1 VGGQREKK
9 IAEMQD
15 EAYQNLQE
23 GAFQQ
28 GVQNTQNQYASF
40 MEHGGWVSHDW
51 QPQVIAKFGDYDV
64 KDLLAPPKDADMLR
78 AGGHLKEYTAPSQRA
93 MSTER
98 PQFAMGGELNTHWG
112 GDTELISY
120 NPYMP
125 GSGETRI
132 ASGLYHSQSDGKGN
146 TGIGMSYGS
155 NMVEV
160 ENGEPIVE
168 MEEGGQMSGDKSAV
182 VFGNLKIPSYV
193 ASELDDDDAKGKM
206 FKSYVNEL
214 SKKEAKQNKTI
225 NKATKLID
233 SVDGDTPFDL
243 LSLNTG
249 KAMLQGADMSLKKIA
264 YKKKMAATAQNAMH
278 EAADEFGFDVEKFA
292 NRNKIIQAKNG
303 ANVAQSGTKKTKYP
317 EEFEA
322 FINQAMDLEQ
332 RNAGRGGGNYFGTNR
347 KNLNTPEKAKQFY
360 YENYWKPIENLPSG
374 LRTRALQLAIN
385 TGDPYGEIL
394 VASGKMDI
402 DERRELINQAKE
414 KGLTGLEKDKYIREQ
429 RLKQNKEQIGEAVNM
444 FQQAPQDFMQS
455 LNNEQKRY
463 YSSLVQ
469 ANKFDPAF
477 LNFYDQYVNLAN
489 TTGSQFVS
497 SQASVQQKVP
507 AQMPV
512 PQPITQQ
519 NISVSTPNLSSSE
532 PTFNY
537 EEPPA
542 YTPIQ
547 SSVVTTPQ
555 QRTFIPP
562 PTFGEGPMFDYNQTI
577 GSQFAPSQ
585 VPAQQ
590 QSPSVVQTPLLQTV
604 SQTPSQRNLSIG
616 MPNFKGSQPT
626 FDYTKTSAYTPTQP
640 GEGVL
645 KDYQNPN
652 VDYSAAARFAKF
664 APYEG
669 YEAKELQAN
678 LSTPEFMQPVDFDK
692 PLYTPAG
699 LPELQG
705 LIPSDIYER
714 TGYVP
719 EELSFKSEFY
729 NTPKKS
735 DKKKKDSSDNKLTFE
750 MLQSALYPFVKP
762 VNQSRLS
769 PEQLMGEM
777 YALQSNDLES
787 VQAQTYQPLL
797 ETEPAAI
804 ATGQSQLNEITASAN
819 AARRLAGNNPAAQAM
834 ISSQEYTAKNNILG
848 QQMAANVQAKEA
860 ARQRNL
866 AALNDKTL
874 KNLAIYDQQYQ
885 RQAQAKALTK
895 ATAQAA
901 LNSIASKIGQNKLEN
916 LTAGVMGNMY
926 NYVFDKSGRAINVNP
941 LFQPAIPEQVGSSID
956 KAPTKEKKVATR
968 NGGIVKAIKNL

>member
-1 VGGQREKK
+1 MKKDILKIAGVKSEKEFYKLFPSEEAFMKVHGKAFEKAKMGKSMVKKQLTQLTDFSNPPQAQSGISALGNPTMTKILGKGLSKSVNPLGTALGAATDVIKGIQMLQQQKQELQEAKQMKALSDVTKQAASIRPEQTRRKYERPEDNLVQPGQLTNPYGTGYDVLGMAENGMQIGGNLTELQNMYNPGDIYSNLGYEPLDESSKIKQFTIGGDIAKQFQGIANQAKGFFNDWQNNVQQMGPDKMGSYGQFIGGMLGGSKGRITGASQIGKGVGTAAGSLFGPLGAAVGSGLGSLVGGLVGGQRERK

-51 QPQVIAKFGDYDV
+51 QPQVIAKFGNYDV

-160 ENGEPIVE
+160 ENGEPIIE
-168 MEEGGQMSGDKSAV
+168 MQEGGQMSDDKSAV

-193 ASELDDDDAKGKM
+193 ASELDGAKNKM
-206 FKSYVNEL
+206 FKTYINEL
-214 SKKEAKQNKTI
+214 SKEEAEQNKI
-225 NKATKLID
+225 MDRATKLINNI
-233 SVDGDTPFDL
+233 DGDTPFDL

-249 KAMLQGADMSLKKIA
+249 KAMLQGADMGLKKIA
-264 YKKKMAATAQNAMH
+264 YNKKIAATAQNAMH

-292 NRNKIIQAKNG
+292 NNNKIVQAKAGGKFSSAQNG
-303 ANVAQSGTKKTKYP
+303 Q
-317 EEFEA
+317 
-322 FINQAMDLEQ
+322 
-332 RNAGRGGGNYFGTNR
+332 
-347 KNLNTPEKAKQFY
+347 
-360 YENYWKPIENLPSG
+360 
-374 LRTRALQLAIN
+374 
-385 TGDPYGEIL
+385 
-394 VASGKMDI
+394 
-402 DERRELINQAKE
+402 
-414 KGLTGLEKDKYIREQ
+414 
-429 RLKQNKEQIGEAVNM
+429 
-444 FQQAPQDFMQS
+444 
-455 LNNEQKRY
+455 
-463 YSSLVQ
+463 
-469 ANKFDPAF
+469 
-477 LNFYDQYVNLAN
+477 
-489 TTGSQFVS
+489 
-497 SQASVQQKVP
+497 
-507 AQMPV
+507 
-512 PQPITQQ
+512 
-519 NISVSTPNLSSSE
+519 
-532 PTFNY
+532 
-537 EEPPA
+537 
-542 YTPIQ
+542 
-547 SSVVTTPQ
+547 
-555 QRTFIPP
+555 
-562 PTFGEGPMFDYNQTI
+562 
-577 GSQFAPSQ
+577 
-585 VPAQQ
+585 
-590 QSPSVVQTPLLQTV
+590 
-604 SQTPSQRNLSIG
+604 
-616 MPNFKGSQPT
+616 
-626 FDYTKTSAYTPTQP
+626 
-640 GEGVL
+640 GVL

-669 YEAKELQAN
+669 YEAKKLQAN
-678 LSTPEFMQPVDFDK
+678 LPTPEFMQPVDFDK

-735 DKKKKDSSDNKLTFE
+735 DGKKKEDSSDNKLTFD
-750 MLQSALYPFVKP
+750 MLQSALYPLVKP

-777 YALQSNDLES
+777 YALQSNVLEP

-797 ETEPAAI
+797 ETEPAAV
-804 ATGQSQLNEITASAN
+804 ATAQSQLNEITASAN

-848 QQMAANVQAKEA
+848 QQMAANIQAKEA

-941 LFQPAIPEQVGSSID
+941 LFQPAIPNV
-956 KAPTKEKKVATR
+956 TEKKTTGK